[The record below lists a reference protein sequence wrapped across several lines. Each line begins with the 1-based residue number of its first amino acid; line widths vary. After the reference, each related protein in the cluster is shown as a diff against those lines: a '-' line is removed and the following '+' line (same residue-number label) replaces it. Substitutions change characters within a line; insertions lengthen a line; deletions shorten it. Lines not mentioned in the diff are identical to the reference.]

1 MSNPYTDI
9 AIKKVVD
16 QEVNKVLED
25 IRAEIMS
32 TWIELDDDDWKDGFN
47 SGLHIATSKID
58 KYLNMRNAG
67 G

>member
-9 AIKKVVD
+9 AIQKVVD

-47 SGLHIATSKID
+47 MGLHIATSKID
-58 KYLNMRNAG
+58 KHLNMRNVG